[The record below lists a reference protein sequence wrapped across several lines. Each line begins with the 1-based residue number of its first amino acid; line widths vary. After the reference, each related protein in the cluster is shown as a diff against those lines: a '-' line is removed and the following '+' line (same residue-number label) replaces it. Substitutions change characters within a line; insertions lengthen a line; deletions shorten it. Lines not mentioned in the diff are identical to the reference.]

1 LNKKNKKDMC
11 AHVFRLSEETIR
23 DGGLILISKELSEF
37 LQIVGRLKAVRRSGW
52 ISQVGIDEPE
62 SVADHSFRCAI
73 IAMCI
78 GSLTDVDIGKL
89 VPMLLLHD
97 IQEAVTGDFDSS
109 KKKELVNSR
118 SQEDPVECPHH
129 FGFLKTLTFGSSVPE
144 GCYGCSQMIECL
156 RSNVQKSGE
165 LEKIV

>member
-1 LNKKNKKDMC
+1 MQ
-11 AHVFRLSEETIR
+11 ATPLSLLVATM
-23 DGGLILISKELSEF
+23 LSFELSVMD
-37 LQIVGRLKAVRRSGW
+37 IVLA
-52 ISQVGIDEPE
+52 
-62 SVADHSFRCAI
+62 AAI
-73 IAMCI
+73 II
-78 GSLTDVDIGKL
+78 V
-89 VPMLLLHD
+89 LLLHLSRTPTKSTAEPKLSREERKPLLESR
-97 IQEAVTGDFDSS
+97 INIAIPKSS

>member
-1 LNKKNKKDMC
+1 MQ
-11 AHVFRLSEETIR
+11 ATPLSLLVATM
-23 DGGLILISKELSEF
+23 LSFELSVMD
-37 LQIVGRLKAVRRSGW
+37 IVLA
-52 ISQVGIDEPE
+52 
-62 SVADHSFRCAI
+62 AAI
-73 IAMCI
+73 II
-78 GSLTDVDIGKL
+78 V
-89 VPMLLLHD
+89 LLLHLSRTPTKSTAEPKLSREERKPLEESR
-97 IQEAVTGDFDSS
+97 INIAMLKSS

>member
-1 LNKKNKKDMC
+1 MQ
-11 AHVFRLSEETIR
+11 ATPLSLLVATM
-23 DGGLILISKELSEF
+23 LSFELSVMD
-37 LQIVGRLKAVRRSGW
+37 IVLA
-52 ISQVGIDEPE
+52 
-62 SVADHSFRCAI
+62 AAI
-73 IAMCI
+73 II
-78 GSLTDVDIGKL
+78 V
-89 VPMLLLHD
+89 LLLHLSRTPTKSTAEPKLSREERKPLEESR
-97 IQEAVTGDFDSS
+97 INIAMLKSS

-165 LEKIV
+165 LEQIV